1 MFSLCF
7 RRAMQ
12 TRGDTPPRKNE
23 NQTHRTKHY
32 EKSETFKHNTQQC
45 HLLNNGA
52 NDHTILLGG
61 ISKNKFDVESNSFCE
76 QRFKGG

>member
-1 MFSLCF
+1 
-7 RRAMQ
+7 MQ

-23 NQTHRTKHY
+23 NQTPRTKHY

-61 ISKNKFDVESNSFCE
+61 ISKNKFDVESNSFWE